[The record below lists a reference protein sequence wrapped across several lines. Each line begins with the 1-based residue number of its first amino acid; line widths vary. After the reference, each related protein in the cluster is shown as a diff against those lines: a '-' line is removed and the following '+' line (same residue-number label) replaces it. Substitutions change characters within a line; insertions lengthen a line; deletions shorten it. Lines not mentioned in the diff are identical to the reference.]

1 VELSKPSPT
10 KKEAW
15 QQLQQKKERDK
26 ANKRALTAAE
36 VAELE
41 AQKRE
46 QFTDIVEFNASFLS
60 TAPATF
66 QTSSLS
72 SSSTSSTFIASTSA
86 SGSFKKTRGRSRE
99 SKNSVPDPVSSDLAS
114 SSSSAPVTTRSGRA
128 IKEKTKWEPTSAI
141 RRPRGPTL
149 DAAPQPTRKRS
160 KNNLIS
166 AEEVEER
173 ESQQR
178 RVINTAFIV
187 D

>member
-72 SSSTSSTFIASTSA
+72 SSSTSSTFIASTPA
-86 SGSFKKTRGRSRE
+86 SGSFK
-99 SKNSVPDPVSSDLAS
+99 
-114 SSSSAPVTTRSGRA
+114 
-128 IKEKTKWEPTSAI
+128 
-141 RRPRGPTL
+141 
-149 DAAPQPTRKRS
+149 
-160 KNNLIS
+160 
-166 AEEVEER
+166 
-173 ESQQR
+173 
-178 RVINTAFIV
+178 
-187 D
+187 